1 MKIILLF
8 KINNKIKNINST
20 VVNYQMLPK
29 TQIIW
34 SNEMFIRMKKM
45 RIGILVWILISL
57 IFKDRATLAFKRK
70 KISSLKDLRN

>member
-8 KINNKIKNINST
+8 KINNRIKNINFT
-20 VVNYQMLPK
+20 VVNYQMVPK

-45 RIGILVWILISL
+45 RIGIQVWILISL

>member
-8 KINNKIKNINST
+8 KINNRIKNINST

-29 TQIIW
+29 TQIVW

-45 RIGILVWILISL
+45 KIGILVWILISL
-57 IFKDRATLAFKRK
+57 IFRDRATLVFKRK
-70 KISSLKDLRN
+70 KISSLKGLRN

>member
-8 KINNKIKNINST
+8 KINNRIKNINFT

-45 RIGILVWILISL
+45 RIGIQVWILISL

>member
-8 KINNKIKNINST
+8 KINNRIKNINST

-45 RIGILVWILISL
+45 RIGIQVWILISL